1 MPWDC
6 RLAHQRVVDCG
17 HGWCQLV
24 QHRLHLTRIG
34 SLQTEIRKHHNHFV
48 MSLVWW
54 HVRDLECRAFPYTS
68 DDFTAVRSQS
78 GNYRWLAPSCEWLKA
93 IGRGERPTEGLPS
106 RRYKPN

>member
-1 MPWDC
+1 NAEKHISRREPLGIGCQQVGRCLGIAD
-6 RLAHQRVVDCG
+6 RRIGEEVDGG

-54 HVRDLECRAFPYTS
+54 HVRGLECRASLHPF

-78 GNYRWLAPSCEWLKA
+78 GNYRWLAPSSE
-93 IGRGERPTEGLPS
+93 
-106 RRYKPN
+106 